1 VVFDAPK
8 YGLAI
13 IPSVYLDNPNANGS
27 KYPASWSEIEQ
38 NSTIMGELND
48 LINVLNDPRTDIA
61 DIPFVV
67 IGNEEI
73 TQ

>member
-1 VVFDAPK
+1 
-8 YGLAI
+8 
-13 IPSVYLDNPNANGS
+13 
-27 KYPASWSEIEQ
+27 
-38 NSTIMGELND
+38 MGELND